1 LTQQKE
7 EIQSKMLQE
16 VKDEELTTLQGLH
29 SQLIEQYEAIIKQ
42 KIDIFTQMIQNLK
55 TITDGNS
62 QFIQGEEVLANKR
75 LEIEIWERDIYQKKR
90 VSLDIQKE
98 IESVLGLIAQDEQ
111 AIADRKNRIQEL

>member
-1 LTQQKE
+1 MCW
-7 EIQSKMLQE
+7 IFP
-16 VKDEELTTLQGLH
+16 
-29 SQLIEQYEAIIKQ
+29 IKQ